1 MTQKEALEVL
11 KSGRSVFLTG
21 QAGSGKTHV
30 LNEYIKFLRKKKRP
44 VGITA
49 STGIAATHLDGMTIH
64 AWTGM
69 GILDELTKEELQKI
83 LHKGRLRTRIR
94 NTQVLIID
102 EISMLSSRHLDI
114 AEEIVRTIH
123 EAWEPFGG
131 MQVVL
136 CGDFFQLPPVN
147 KRGAEQTG
155 QFAYYSRAW
164 KELNPNVCYLTEQY
178 RHKDQNYLKVLSAI
192 RANTAGEQTLD
203 ILKQRFRNESNE
215 RTKLYTHNVDVD
227 RINEGELAKL
237 EDEEVTFRMHSS
249 GPIALVEVLHKSCL
263 APEVLGLKERALV
276 MFLRNN
282 FDEGYVN
289 GTLGIV
295 DGFNKE
301 GYPVVR
307 TQQGK
312 SIEVL
317 PEEWSIENEEGK
329 VLASI
334 EQLPLRLAWAITVH
348 KSQGMT
354 LDAAEMDLSKCF
366 ELGMGYVALSRVRT
380 LEGVYLR
387 GINDI
392 ALKVSQEAVEMDK
405 EFQRRSAETA
415 KEFYKMLKGQIEE
428 DQERSQRSSV
438 GKAKAYSVEEIRR
451 THANAYQKWT
461 PEEEVK
467 LRECFASGKT
477 VTEVAKILGREKGGV
492 KSRLR
497 KLGLA

>member
-44 VGITA
+44 VAVTA
-49 STGIAATHLDGMTIH
+49 STGIAATHLNGMTIH
-64 AWTGM
+64 AWSGM
-69 GILDELTKEELQKI
+69 GILDELTKEGLEKI
-83 LHKGRLRTRIR
+83 LRRGRLRARIR

-102 EISMLSSRHLDI
+102 EISMLSARHLDI
-114 AEEIVRTIH
+114 AEEIVHTIH
-123 EAWEPFGG
+123 ETWEPFGG

-147 KRGAEQTG
+147 KRGIKQAG

-164 KELNPNVCYLTEQY
+164 KELKPNICYLTEQH
-178 RHKDQNYLKVLSAI
+178 RQEDVNYLKVLNAI
-192 RANTAGEQTLD
+192 RTNTVDEQTLN
-203 ILKQRFRNESNE
+203 ILRQRFKGETDD

-237 EDEEVTFRMHSS
+237 EGEEVTFRMHSS
-249 GPIALVEVLHKSCL
+249 GPIALVEILHKSCL

-307 TQQGK
+307 TQQGQ
-312 SIEVL
+312 SIVAF
-317 PEEWSIENEEGK
+317 PEQWSIENEKGE

-380 LEGVYLR
+380 LEGVCLR
-387 GINDI
+387 GINNM

-405 EFQRRSAETA
+405 EFQGRSEEMA
-415 KEFYKMLKGQIEE
+415 KEFRKTSKMQIKD
-428 DQERSQRSSV
+428 DQRWARKNDT
-438 GKAKAYSVEEIRR
+438 GKVKAYSVDEIRK

-461 PEEEVK
+461 PEEEAK
-467 LRECFASGKT
+467 LKEHFASGKSMK
-477 VTEVAKILGREKGGV
+477 EISKILGRQKGGV
-492 KSRLR
+492 RSRLR
-497 KLGLA
+497 KLGLD